1 MHEKGYSNEK
11 QPLIDVLQNRC
22 SKNFRNIHRKT
33 PVLESH
39 FNKLAGLQLHQK
51 ESLTQVLYCEYCE
64 IFKKSFFIELLL
76 RKDATFRHYEHAEF
90 SVISKNR

>member
-39 FNKLAGLQLHQK
+39 FNKLCGPATSSK
-51 ESLTQVLYCEYCE
+51 RESNTGA
-64 IFKKSFFIELLL
+64 LL
-76 RKDATFRHYEHAEF
+76 
-90 SVISKNR
+90 